1 MLPKQQNVKKQQ
13 WITAG
18 IGICLVVLI
27 YFFGRTVP
35 VKETTS
41 PVANGEQ
48 QVVTFD
54 SILAH
59 AKEKL
64 TEEQVL
70 RLTQLENSISRGNV
84 QTQQLEVYHQL
95 AHFWKDTARTF
106 EPYAF
111 YEAEAARLENSEKNL
126 TFAAHLF
133 LSNLQAEGNP
143 DLKNWK
149 ARQAKDLFER
159 SLKINP
165 DNDSAIVGIG
175 AAYLYGNISANPMEG
190 ILKVREVIEK
200 DSTNIFAIMTL
211 GRGSVISGQSDKAIE
226 RFEQA
231 HRIDPTNLEAILSL
245 ADIYEKKGDNKQA
258 IYWYTKSLPLIQIP
272 GLKVEVEKRIND
284 LK

>member
-41 PVANGEQ
+41 PIANGEQ

-149 ARQAKDLFER
+149 
-159 SLKINP
+159 
-165 DNDSAIVGIG
+165 
-175 AAYLYGNISANPMEG
+175 
-190 ILKVREVIEK
+190 
-200 DSTNIFAIMTL
+200 
-211 GRGSVISGQSDKAIE
+211 SGQSDKAIE

-231 HRIDPTNLEAILSL
+231 HRIDPANLEAILSL

-258 IYWYTKSLPLIQIP
+258 INWYTKSLPLIQIP

>member
-1 MLPKQQNVKKQQ
+1 MKKQQ
-13 WITAG
+13 WISAG

-35 VKETTS
+35 VKNATPIADNAAQEVS
-41 PVANGEQ
+41 
-48 QVVTFD
+48 FD

-59 AKEKL
+59 AKERL
-64 TEEQVL
+64 SNEQITYLSQV
-70 RLTQLENSISRGNV
+70 ENSISRGDV

-95 AHFWKDTARTF
+95 AHFWKDTARVF

-143 DLKNWK
+143 ELKSWK
-149 ARQAKDLFER
+149 AKQAKDLFER

-165 DNDSAIVGIG
+165 DNDSAIVGVG
-175 AAYLYGNISANPMEG
+175 ATYLFGSISENPMEG
-190 ILKVREVIEK
+190 ISMVRQVLDK

-231 HRIDPTNLEAILSL
+231 HRIQPGNLEAILSL
-245 ADIYEKKGDNKQA
+245 ADIYEKKGDKKQA
-258 IYWYTKSLPLIQIP
+258 INWYSKSLPIIEIP
-272 GLKVEVEKRIND
+272 ALKTEVEKRIND

>member
-1 MLPKQQNVKKQQ
+1 VKKQQ
-13 WITAG
+13 WISAG

-35 VKETTS
+35 VKNPTPIADNATQEVS
-41 PVANGEQ
+41 
-48 QVVTFD
+48 FD

-59 AKEKL
+59 AKERL
-64 TEEQVL
+64 SNEQITYLSQV
-70 RLTQLENSISRGNV
+70 ENSISRGDV

-95 AHFWKDTARTF
+95 AHFWKDTARVF

-143 DLKNWK
+143 ELKSWK
-149 ARQAKDLFER
+149 AKQAKDLFER

-165 DNDSAIVGIG
+165 DNDSAIVGVG
-175 AAYLYGNISANPMEG
+175 ATYLFGSISENPMEG
-190 ILKVREVIEK
+190 ISMVRQVLDK

-231 HRIDPTNLEAILSL
+231 HRIQPGNLEAILSL
-245 ADIYEKKGDNKQA
+245 ADIYEKKGDKKQA
-258 IYWYTKSLPLIQIP
+258 INWYSKSLPIIEIP
-272 GLKVEVEKRIND
+272 ALKTEVEKRIND

>member
-1 MLPKQQNVKKQQ
+1 VKKQQ

-18 IGICLVVLI
+18 IGISLVVLI

-35 VKETTS
+35 VKAEQ
-41 PVANGEQ
+41 VAINAENG
-48 QVVTFD
+48 QVVIFD
-54 SILAH
+54 SVLAH
-59 AKEKL
+59 AKLKL
-64 TEEQVL
+64 SNSQIL
-70 RLTQLENSISRGNV
+70 YLNQLENSISRGDI
-84 QTQQLEVYHQL
+84 QTQQLEVFHQL
-95 AHFWKDTARTF
+95 AHFWKDTARIF
-106 EPYAF
+106 EPYAY

-143 DLKNWK
+143 ELKNWK

-165 DNDSAIVGIG
+165 DNDSAVVGIG
-175 AAYLYGNISANPMEG
+175 ATYIYGNISANPMEG
-190 ILKVREVIEK
+190 ILKVREVLER

-231 HRIDPTNLEAILSL
+231 NRIQSGNLEAILSL
-245 ADIYEKKGDNKQA
+245 ADIYEKKGDKKQA
-258 IYWYTKSLPLIQIP
+258 INWYIKSLPYIEIP
-272 GLKVEVEKRIND
+272 GLKEEVEKRIND

>member
-1 MLPKQQNVKKQQ
+1 MKKQQ

-18 IGICLVVLI
+18 IGIGLVVLI
-27 YFFGRTVP
+27 YFFGRTIP
-35 VKETTS
+35 VKNTAAIASSSTQE
-41 PVANGEQ
+41 VA
-48 QVVTFD
+48 FD

-59 AKEKL
+59 AKERL
-64 TEEQVL
+64 NNEQVL
-70 RLTQLENSISRGNV
+70 YLNQLENSISRGDV

-95 AHFWKDTARTF
+95 AHFWKDSARVF

-143 DLKNWK
+143 DLKDWK
-149 ARQAKDLFER
+149 AKQAKDLFER

-165 DNDSAIVGIG
+165 DNDSAIVGVG
-175 AAYLYGNISANPMEG
+175 ATYLFGNISDNPMEG
-190 ILKVREVIEK
+190 ISMVRQVLDK

-231 HRIDPTNLEAILSL
+231 HLIQPGNLEAILSL
-245 ADIYEKKGDNKQA
+245 ADIYEKKGDKKQA
-258 IYWYTKSLPLIQIP
+258 INWYSKSLEFIEIP
-272 GLKVEVEKRIND
+272 GLRAEVEKRIND